1 MAIGAPWPT
10 PWPNSLRERWRR
22 SERRERQVV
31 GAVRRC
37 SADVRRDV
45 GVPHARRLPT
55 AVAGGYGWSDPRS
68 CEGRFP
74 CQDNQMY
81 DRLSHTWWEDD
92 GFLNVLKSALNPSRV
107 GYMRR
112 ILTEDLGHDP
122 KRLRILDVGCG
133 GGLLAEE
140 FARLGCAVTGVDPST
155 DSLEVARA
163 HAREGGLDIDYREAT
178 GDALPF
184 ADGEFPAAYCCD
196 VLEHVDDVGRT
207 LAEIAR
213 VLEPGGVF
221 LYDTVNRT
229 LRSKLLMIKLSQE
242 WSATAWAEPDL
253 HEFDMFIR
261 PEELEAHL

>member
-1 MAIGAPWPT
+1 MGGGTWEYRTRGAC
-10 PWPNSLRERWRR
+10 RRRWR
-22 SERRERQVV
+22 
-31 GAVRRC
+31 GGG
-37 SADVRRDV
+37 
-45 GVPHARRLPT
+45 GVPRRAPV
-55 AVAGGYGWSDPRS
+55 AVGGGGRIRLLGSAFVRG
-68 CEGRFP
+68 EGP
-74 CQDNQMY
+74 IPLDNEMY

-107 GYMRR
+107 GYVRR

-155 DSLEVARA
+155 DSVEAARA

-207 LAEIAR
+207 VAEIAR

-221 LYDTVNRT
+221 LYDTVNR
-229 LRSKLLMIKLSQE
+229 
-242 WSATAWAEPDL
+242 
-253 HEFDMFIR
+253 
-261 PEELEAHL
+261 

>member
-1 MAIGAPWPT
+1 MP
-10 PWPNSLRERWRR
+10 
-22 SERRERQVV
+22 V
-31 GAVRRC
+31 
-37 SADVRRDV
+37 
-45 GVPHARRLPT
+45 
-55 AVAGGYGWSDPRS
+55 
-68 CEGRFP
+68 
-74 CQDNQMY
+74 DNQMY

-207 LAEIAR
+207 VAEIAR

-229 LRSKLLMIKLSQE
+229 LRSKVLMIKLSQD
-242 WSATAWAEPDL
+242 WSATAWAEPNL
-253 HEFDMFIR
+253 HAFDMFIR
-261 PEELEAHL
+261 PEELEAHLEQAGLEVRDGVGFAAANPAAAVKAMWDRGHGKITYREMGERLGIKESRDKSSSYGGYALKRRAAA